1 MNDRPAL
8 VLTFSPKKGTLPEK
22 AVSDKLLNRL
32 AGTVW
37 IDEQDAE
44 AAKLA
49 VGLTDSL
56 SLGWFGMLGSVS
68 RCDLSLDRK
77 RMPEGVW
84 ANAIQILQIQ
94 YRKLTSTQR
103 FRSTEESSEFKKV
116 AAPR

>member
-1 MNDRPAL
+1 M
-8 VLTFSPKKGTLPEK
+8 
-22 AVSDKLLNRL
+22 

-44 AAKLA
+44 AAKLS
-49 VGLTDSL
+49 VKLTDSI

-68 RCDLSLDRK
+68 GCDLSLERK

-84 ANAIQILQIQ
+84 VNARQILQIQ
-94 YRKLTSTQR
+94 YRKLTSTLR
-103 FRSTEESSEFKKV
+103 FRSTEESSEIKKV